1 MNRARP
7 SLLTVLAALI
17 VAMSAIGSY
26 LYATNV
32 EEARERLLTEVRS
45 RNDLRAVQLAGTVA
59 KQAEALI
66 RLFDIASV
74 QLAKAY
80 ADGDSQFKTV
90 VRSVLEGV
98 PENAVH
104 LVVVIDATGHVSY
117 SSDGAVT
124 GANLGDRQHFRFHA
138 DGGKDRLFIGSPFI
152 GRLTE
157 KTWLIPISRAIR
169 QNGRFAGVVSI
180 TIHPKYLGDALA
192 ALSLN
197 TGDVVALVKNDGTFL
212 ARNHH
217 LEEAMGRKAPADRP
231 FLDPSQD
238 GRTTFRATSSVDG
251 VPLDFA
257 WKRLEPWP
265 LISVVALDEGAELA
279 PIHAA
284 ITLSKQRSTLTV
296 AGIMTFSIM
305 IAGLLLLAEN
315 QKRVHLA
322 DEDLLRSVM
331 DSLRNAIV
339 VIDHQGCIIKVN
351 EAWQTFGRCNGAG
364 MDVVDGIG
372 VNYFDE
378 CQRAGQCDPLAA
390 EAYQGMRDVLDG
402 RRNSFFQEYPC
413 DSLSETRWFE
423 FRVTPLSGRRHG
435 LVASHLDISDRK
447 AMELTLKRVNS
458 ELEQFAYVASHD
470 LRQPLRMVSSY
481 LGLIERRLNIDADED
496 LKTFFGFAV
505 DGAKRMDRMILDLLE
520 YSRTG
525 RHEASFQPT
534 RLSDVIAIALTNL
547 EVAVTEAEAAI
558 EVMDNLPT
566 ILGSQTELE
575 RLFQN
580 LIGNAIKYRTPDR
593 PIRVLVECRPSGS
606 EWIVS
611 VRDNGI
617 GIAPN
622 DRERAFMIFQRL
634 VSHDAYEGTGIG
646 LAVCKKIV
654 ESHGGE
660 IWIEDG
666 LEGGASVCFSLP
678 KG

>member
-1 MNRARP
+1 M
-7 SLLTVLAALI
+7 I
-17 VAMSAIGSY
+17 VVISAVSSY
-26 LYATNV
+26 FYASNA
-32 EEARERLLTEVRS
+32 EEAQERLLAEVRS
-45 RNDLRAVQLAGTVA
+45 RNDLRAMQLAGTVA

-66 RLFDIASV
+66 RLLDMAAI
-74 QLAKAY
+74 QLAGAY
-80 ADGDSQFKTV
+80 TDGDHQFKTV
-90 VRSVLEGV
+90 VHSVLDGL

-104 LVVVIDATGHVSY
+104 LIVIIDATGHVIY

-124 GANLGDRQHFRFHA
+124 GTYLGDRQHFRFHA
-138 DGGKDRLFIGSPFI
+138 DGGQDRLFIGSPFI

-284 ITLSKQRSTLTV
+284 ITLSKQRSNLTV

-331 DSLRNAIV
+331 NALRNAVV
-339 VIDHQGCIIKVN
+339 VIDHRGRIIKVN
-351 EAWQTFGRCNGAG
+351 EAWQTFGRCNGAHTS
-364 MDVVDGIG
+364 VIEGIA

-378 CQRAGQCDPLAA
+378 CQRAGRNDPLAA
-390 EAYQGMRDVLDG
+390 EAFQGLQDVMVG
-402 RRNSFFQEYPC
+402 RRDSFFQEYPC
-413 DSLSETRWFE
+413 DSPTETRWFE
-423 FRVTPLSGRRHG
+423 LWATPLSGKLQG
-435 LVASHLDISDRK
+435 LVVSHSDITARKTLD
-447 AMELTLKRVNS
+447 LTLRRANA

-481 LGLIERRLNIDADED
+481 LGLIERRLNLDDDAD
-496 LKTFFGFAV
+496 LKDFFGFAV

-534 RLSDVIAIALTNL
+534 RLSDVVTISLANL
-547 EVAVTEAEAAI
+547 EVVVTEAEAAVEMI
-558 EVMDNLPT
+558 GDLPT
-566 ILGSQTELE
+566 VLGSQTELE

-580 LIGNAIKYRTPDR
+580 LIGNAIKYRSSDR
-593 PIRVLVECRPSGS
+593 PIRVQIECYPDGG

-634 VSHDAYEGTGIG
+634 VPQDAYEGTGIG

-654 ESHGGE
+654 ESHSGR

-666 LEGGASVCFSLP
+666 LDGGTSVCFSLP
-678 KG
+678 KT